1 MKSILVIG
9 VGHFGRH
16 LIRKLNELNTQVMAV
31 DIDEES
37 VNAVL
42 SYVDSAQIGDS
53 TNVEFLSQLGVSD
66 FDAVIVTITD
76 EFQTSL
82 ETASLLKDLG
92 ARHVVSRASSDIQE
106 KFLLRNGAD
115 EVVYPEKQL
124 AAWTCIRCTS
134 DHVFD
139 YIDLGGE
146 HSIFEVSVPNEWV
159 GRNVLQINVRQQY
172 GINILGVRKNGILN
186 TLIKPETT
194 FEAGM
199 TVLVLGA
206 EKTITKYFRI

>member
-16 LIRKLNELNTQVMAV
+16 LIRKFNELNTQVMAV
-31 DIDEES
+31 DIDEKS

-76 EFQTSL
+76 DFQTSL

-194 FEAGM
+194 FEAGT

-206 EKTITKYFRI
+206 EKTITKYFKI

>member
-76 EFQTSL
+76 DFQTSL

>member
-76 EFQTSL
+76 DFQTSL

-194 FEAGM
+194 FEAGT

-206 EKTITKYFRI
+206 EKTITKYFKI